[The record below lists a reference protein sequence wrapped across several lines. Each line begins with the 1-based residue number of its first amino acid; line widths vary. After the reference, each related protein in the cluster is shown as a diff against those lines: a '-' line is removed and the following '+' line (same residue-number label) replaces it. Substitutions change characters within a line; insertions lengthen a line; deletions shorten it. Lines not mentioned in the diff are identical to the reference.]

1 MALHGQEQNH
11 LIIEVV
17 NRLDNH
23 GEPLLQHAISVHFC
37 HGKSNCFS
45 LCVCQVLGM
54 TKSA

>member
-23 GEPLLQHAISVHFC
+23 GKPLLQHAISVHFC